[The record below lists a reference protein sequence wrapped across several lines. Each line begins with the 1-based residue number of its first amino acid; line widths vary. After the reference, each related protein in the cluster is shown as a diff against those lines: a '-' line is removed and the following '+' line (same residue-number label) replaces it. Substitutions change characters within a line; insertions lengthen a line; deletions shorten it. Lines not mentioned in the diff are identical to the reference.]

1 MISLIKSKLSNS
13 IIGSK
18 ILLYIKAIKWA
29 NTYSKNSGT
38 YKVDINVSLAKI
50 AKTAHMIEKGL
61 AFAKVKPNFGKEKII
76 NLITEIDLIPN
87 DQRSKEEV
95 DWAYKT
101 MFEYVQWHID
111 NNIDCQ
117 LASLINETVKN
128 KIYFEPAG
136 VDKFDN
142 DCTEMEKENF
152 QKIISTRRSLRSF
165 SSEVVDIDMIKSC
178 VLMADNA
185 PSVCNRRP
193 WFTKT
198 FQNKAAIQKLLT
210 LQNGNTGFGD
220 EISTLIVVGMDLN
233 KLFDRYEIFEGYID
247 SGLYVGLLVNILH
260 SYGIGSCCLN
270 LCVSENILHLIRK
283 EAQIDSEFQP
293 VMFIAVGKPK
303 ENAVCAVS
311 PRINAKH
318 IF

>member
-1 MISLIKSKLSNS
+1 MTSFIRLKLSKS
-13 IIGSK
+13 ETVGK
-18 ILLYIKAIKWA
+18 LLLYLKAIKWA
-29 NTYSKNSGT
+29 YHYSKNSGT
-38 YKVDINVSLAKI
+38 HKTSINVCLAKI
-50 AKTAHMIEKGL
+50 AKTSHMIEKGL
-61 AFAKVKPNFGKEKII
+61 AFDTVKPNFGKVKII
-76 NLITEIDLIPN
+76 NLINEINFIPKEQRDN
-87 DQRSKEEV
+87 DAIR
-95 DWAYKT
+95 WAYKT
-101 MFEYVQWHID
+101 MIEYVNWHLDNDFDCDLAPEINGIID
-111 NNIDCQ
+111 EKMYF
-117 LASLINETVKN
+117 AS
-128 KIYFEPAG
+128 AG
-136 VDKFDN
+136 VERFN
-142 DCTEMEKENF
+142 NFCTELEKENF
-152 QKIISTRRSLRSF
+152 KKVISTRRSLRSF
-165 SSEVVDIDMIKSC
+165 SSEVVDLDMIKSC

-198 FQNKAAIQKLLT
+198 FQNKASIQKLLA

-283 EAQIDSEFQP
+283 EAQIESDFQP